1 MHFNY
6 DDYPGTQF
14 FLKWCA
20 VINSTMTNMERGLLI
35 GYILLI
41 IYYLIKGNKKER
53 TFFSLQPLALMA
65 IILNPWAMV
74 VWLRIF
80 GDSLRSRIFRFFW
93 LLPILMTYSY
103 FLTCLYEKTKKKFT
117 KIIIA
122 LISIIGISQ
131 IGIGTRYTFTGV
143 YENHGYQMVENRYKI
158 QNDTIMAA
166 EIVEKDKK
174 DKQQAVN
181 VAYDGNMSM
190 EIRTYDASILS
201 ATGTLFSYQILDKE
215 TWDMLVNDENWQA
228 IVAAL
233 VSGAIMD
240 ENWVDERILER
251 AFKNLDVNYAIVQKD
266 NYYLRIWQEEAVQ
279 IGKTENYIVFK
290 L

>member
-1 MHFNY
+1 M
-6 DDYPGTQF
+6 
-14 FLKWCA
+14 
-20 VINSTMTNMERGLLI
+20 
-35 GYILLI
+35 
-41 IYYLIKGNKKER
+41 
-53 TFFSLQPLALMA
+53 
-65 IILNPWAMV
+65 
-74 VWLRIF
+74 
-80 GDSLRSRIFRFFW
+80 
-93 LLPILMTYSY
+93 
-103 FLTCLYEKTKKKFT
+103 TCLYEKTKKKFA

-201 ATGTLFSYQILDKE
+201 ATGTFFSYQILDKE
-215 TWDMLVNDENWQA
+215 TWDMLVDDENWQA

-240 ENWVDERILER
+240 ENWVDKHILER
-251 AFKNLDVNYAIVQKD
+251 AFKSLDINYAIVQKD

-279 IGKTENYIVFK
+279 IGETENYIVFK

>member
-53 TFFSLQPLALMA
+53 TFFSLQPLALMV

-103 FLTCLYEKTKKKFT
+103 FLTCLYEKTKKKFA

-201 ATGTLFSYQILDKE
+201 ATGTFFSYQILDKE
-215 TWDMLVNDENWQA
+215 TWDMLVDDENWQA

-233 VSGAIMD
+233 
-240 ENWVDERILER
+240 
-251 AFKNLDVNYAIVQKD
+251 
-266 NYYLRIWQEEAVQ
+266 
-279 IGKTENYIVFK
+279 
-290 L
+290 

>member
-1 MHFNY
+1 
-6 DDYPGTQF
+6 
-14 FLKWCA
+14 
-20 VINSTMTNMERGLLI
+20 MERGLLI

-53 TFFSLQPLALMA
+53 TFFSLQPLALMV

-103 FLTCLYEKTKKKFT
+103 FLTCLYEKTKKKFA

-143 YENHGYQMVENRYKI
+143 YENHGCQMVENRYKI

-174 DKQQAVN
+174 DKEQAVN
-181 VAYDGNMSM
+181 VVYDGNMSM

-201 ATGTLFSYQILDKE
+201 ATGTIFSYQILDKE
-215 TWDMLVNDENWQA
+215 TWDMLVDDENWQA

-240 ENWVDERILER
+240 ENWVDKHILER
-251 AFKNLDVNYAIVQKD
+251 AFKSLDVNYAIVQKD